1 MTTYRLILTEQFDKS
16 LSTIADRSIKKQ
28 IWTKLKELKQ
38 RCPLGKKLKGN
49 PYWSIRVNKYRI
61 IYKME
66 NETLIIIDT
75 LKRKKEYRE
84 V

>member
-1 MTTYRLILTEQFDKS
+1 MTTYNLILTEQFDKS
-16 LSTIADRSIKKQ
+16 LSNIADIRINKQ
-28 IWTKLKELKQ
+28 IWAKLKELKQ

-66 NETLIIIDT
+66 NETLIIIDI
-75 LKRKKEYRE
+75 LKRKKDYGE